1 MKVLKLQKTSNFM
14 LKVHKS
20 GEAKYMKSR
29 AHVFVAGRVQ
39 GVFFRSATKHNADR
53 FNVKGWIRNLS
64 DGRVEAVFEGEKE
77 AVQKL
82 IDFCKHGPSSA
93 RVTNIRLTWENYT
106 REFANF
112 KIKYS

>member
-1 MKVLKLQKTSNFM
+1 MSQVN
-14 LKVHKS
+14 KS
-20 GEAKYMKSR
+20 GEAKNMKTR

-53 FNVKGWIRNLS
+53 YNVKGWIRNLP

-82 IDFCKHGPSSA
+82 IEFCKHGPSSA
-93 RVTNIRLTWENYT
+93 RVTNVDFTWENYT
-106 REFANF
+106 GEFARF
-112 KIKYS
+112 KLKYS